1 MLSGLPAE
9 NIHLFCILVST
20 SNVTQE
26 GECQHLK
33 QSYMRKFLTATVF
46 VFLTPLSLIHTRLF
60 PVWIFQHSSTT
71 HGNATEQIR
80 LLEAKLLPLEEGKAN
95 LTEVNILLKKK
106 KPLHLPIAIPLFPYS
121 PSYTRNFSFVTTLTC
136 ISHC

>member
-9 NIHLFCILVST
+9 NIHLSCVLVST

-80 LLEAKLLPLEEGKAN
+80 LLEAKLLPLEEGIAN

-106 KPLHLPIAIPLFPYS
+106 KTFASSNCYPPFSLLSQLYQELLFCNHTHMY
-121 PSYTRNFSFVTTLTC
+121 
-136 ISHC
+136 

>member
-80 LLEAKLLPLEEGKAN
+80 LLEAKLLPLEEGIAN

>member
-9 NIHLFCILVST
+9 NIHLSCVLVST

-106 KPLHLPIAIPLFPYS
+106 KPLHHPIAIPPFPYS